1 MDVSKALDCISHYLI
16 IAKIAAYEI
25 ENERLILLLSSLTNR
40 KQYVKIN
47 NTYSTFK

>member
-1 MDVSKALDCISHYLI
+1 MDLSKALDCISYDLI

-25 ENERLILLLSSLTNR
+25 ENESLILLFSYLTNR

-47 NTYSTFK
+47 NTSSTFK